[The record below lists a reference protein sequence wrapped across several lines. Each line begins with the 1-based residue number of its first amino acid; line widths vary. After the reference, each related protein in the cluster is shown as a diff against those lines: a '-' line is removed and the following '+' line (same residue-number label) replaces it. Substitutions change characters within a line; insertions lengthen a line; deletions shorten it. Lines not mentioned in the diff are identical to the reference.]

1 MYNFSL
7 KCKGV
12 VVDEGSKFMTKGR
25 GKNKPTLQVVELN
38 PIEVNSV
45 AVFDGKSID
54 TMRLD
59 LLVLRY
65 RKVS

>member
-12 VVDEGSKFMTKGR
+12 VVDEGSKFAYKGR
-25 GKNKPTLQVVELN
+25 GNKPHLLVVELQ
-38 PIEVNSV
+38 PPEVNSV
-45 AVFDGKSID
+45 AVFDGQTTD
-54 TMRLD
+54 TIRVD
-59 LLVLRY
+59 HLVLRY